1 MKLETSLRE
10 LNTLLLEKQPEVFTP
25 SWIVGHSPRTYR
37 YICKYARTPLNDINW
52 DLVTSYL
59 DRPLQKRFRR
69 HRKKLVKL
77 YKKQSEVDRILNYY
91 KDKLYIFISPQD
103 ENDRLLRNKI
113 FIMFVRVAQRGNVCA
128 ENELIEWIQY
138 ITNDW
143 SDTYPQIWKWRGR
156 SNEVIEK
163 IKACIRCYKYTGSFL
178 GYLFKTL
185 EFSAR
190 GLPYEVSLDDPV
202 GDSGSTKIDFVQF
215 DSETEKST
223 LFGR

>member
-1 MKLETSLRE
+1 MNLKTSLRE
-10 LNTLLLEKQPEVFTP
+10 LNTLLLEKQPKTFTA
-25 SWIVGHSPRTYR
+25 SWIIEHSPRTYR
-37 YICKYARTPLNDINW
+37 YICKYARTPLNDIDW

-69 HRKKLVKL
+69 HKKKLVKI
-77 YKKQSEVDRILNYY
+77 YEKQSEVDRILNAYQE
-91 KDKLYIFISPQD
+91 KLYIFISPQD
-103 ENDRLLRNKI
+103 ESDRLLRNKI
-113 FIMFVRVAQRGNVCA
+113 FIMLVRVAQKGNILA

-143 SDTYPQIWKWRGR
+143 SEKYPQTWKWRGR
-156 SNEVIEK
+156 SDEVIEK

-185 EFSAR
+185 EYSAR

-202 GDSGSTKIDFVQF
+202 GDSGSSKIDFVHL
-215 DSETEKST
+215 DEHSKRAT